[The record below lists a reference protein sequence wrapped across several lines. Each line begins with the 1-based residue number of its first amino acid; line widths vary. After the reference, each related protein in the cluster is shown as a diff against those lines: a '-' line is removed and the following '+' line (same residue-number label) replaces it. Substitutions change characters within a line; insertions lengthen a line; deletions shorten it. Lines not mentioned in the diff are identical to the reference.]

1 MISRSNFDDT
11 CRSMHTKWNS
21 LMKPVRQNIFFAIH
35 YLNYLIF
42 ISQKLTQ
49 VLIDE
54 KYIIQIHKD
63 CRKDFAMFLPC
74 TGKSDSSQD

>member
-1 MISRSNFDDT
+1 
-11 CRSMHTKWNS
+11 
-21 LMKPVRQNIFFAIH
+21 MKPVRQNIFFAIH

-74 TGKSDSSQD
+74 TGKSDSQD